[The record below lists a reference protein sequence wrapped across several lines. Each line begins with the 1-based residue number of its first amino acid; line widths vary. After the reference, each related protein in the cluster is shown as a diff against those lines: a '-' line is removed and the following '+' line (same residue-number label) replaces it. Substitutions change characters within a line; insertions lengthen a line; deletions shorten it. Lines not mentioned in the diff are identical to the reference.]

1 MKKAFFSFLLISL
14 SALAIAQDSLVKAE
28 RPATGLRSE
37 GKVYVVLVVA
47 VTILIGLFIYLIR
60 IDRKISKLEKGGQ

>member
-1 MKKAFFSFLLISL
+1 MKKAFFSFLFISL
-14 SALAIAQDSLVKAE
+14 SIFTMAQDSVVKAE

-47 VTILIGLFIYLIR
+47 VTILTGLFIYLVR
-60 IDRKISKLEKGGQ
+60 IDRKISKLEKNI